1 MAEENKTNV
10 TENNVNATENKDT
23 QKKEEKKKEEVKFDI
38 TTKPLIFGG
47 ICSDKYI
54 RSDRFAKLVHEVF
67 KKTYADAYGAT
78 FDMIPGTNRF
88 MISLYFDHD
97 IHDGDILPCALTK
110 IAENE
115 QTKNATLNSIRKL
128 QNRNTEGDKY
138 HLTDEGKAGIKKFL
152 FDQRSI
158 SKIYKS
164 SGFNKV
170 DVNWKEVTAE
180 VYDPVYGSNFPK
192 QLTKVS
198 FLDCDKLAA
207 LLWGNKEN
215 LDPEAKDADDASEY
229 GVSAIKSFPN
239 VYGGVSSNTDYLLQ
253 IKRISRKNLIDLC
266 QSFGL
271 GGIQHGLNI
280 IR

>member
-10 TENNVNATENKDT
+10 TENNDT
-23 QKKEEKKKEEVKFDI
+23 QKKEEKKAVDFDI
-38 TTKPLIFGG
+38 TIQPLDFGG

-54 RSDRFAKLVHEVF
+54 RSDKFAKLVHEIF

-88 MISLYFDHD
+88 MLSLYFDHD
-97 IHDGDILPCALTK
+97 IHDGSSLPCALTK
-110 IAENE
+110 VAENE
-115 QTKNATLNSIRKL
+115 QTENATLNSIRQL
-128 QNRNTEGDKY
+128 QRRNTEGDKY
-138 HLTDEGKAGIKKFL
+138 HLTEEGKVGIRKFL
-152 FDQRSI
+152 FDQRNI

-164 SGFNKV
+164 NGYNKI
-170 DVNWKEVTAE
+170 DVNWKEATAE

-198 FLDCDKLAA
+198 FLDCEKLAA
-207 LLWGNKEN
+207 LIWGNKEN
-215 LDPEAKDADDASEY
+215 PEANDMDDAIEY
-229 GVSAIKSFPN
+229 GVSAIKNFPN

-253 IKRISRKNLIDLC
+253 IKRISRKNLMDLC